1 MLWST
6 AWFLSFFSFF
16 FSLERYTK
24 RQERFCYFLMKTLR
38 TLKYPVFIRVTN
50 SNSKVHPFI
59 DMMWREPISARILG
73 EWNVQSGEKPRGC
86 GLLPLSPLQGDVNW
100 VSGTYQAHLK
110 NCPHQE
116 PDIDSASV
124 AGERPSRRRGTKTG
138 PWQWSSAK
146 GTGRPPARTGRSPA
160 PRKAQ
165 LAFSSQTQLAP
176 SSDIH
181 SLLQWLTKRLHFDC
195 FKCFAQ

>member
-6 AWFLSFFSFF
+6 SWFLSFFS

-38 TLKYPVFIRVTN
+38 TLKYPVFIRITN

-59 DMMWREPISARILG
+59 DMMWWEPISARILG
-73 EWNVQSGEKPRGC
+73 EWNVQFGEKPRGW

-110 NCPHQE
+110 SSPHRK

-124 AGERPSRRRGTKTG
+124 AGERPSRIHGTKTG
-138 PWQWSSAK
+138 PWQWSST
-146 GTGRPPARTGRSPA
+146 TGHGQSACKENRSPA
-160 PRKAQ
+160 PRKVQ

-181 SLLQWLTKRLHFDC
+181 SLLQWLTKSLHFDC
-195 FKCFAQ
+195 FKYFAQ

>member
-6 AWFLSFFSFF
+6 AWFLSFFPFF

-59 DMMWREPISARILG
+59 DMMWWEPISARILG
-73 EWNVQSGEKPRGC
+73 EWNVQFGEKPRGW

-110 NCPHQE
+110 SSPHRK

-124 AGERPSRRRGTKTG
+124 AGRGHLGYTVLRPAHGSEAAQQG
-138 PWQWSSAK
+138 PGSL
-146 GTGRPPARTGRSPA
+146 PARRTGLLPPGRSSWHFLVKLNWHPA
-160 PRKAQ
+160 VI
-165 LAFSSQTQLAP
+165 FTP
-176 SSDIH
+176 SYNG
-181 SLLQWLTKRLHFDC
+181 
-195 FKCFAQ
+195 